1 MSTPDTE
8 ATRTTT
14 STGLPFALT
23 CPIHVAEVG
32 LKAHDV
38 EKVADY
44 YRAILGLETVASPAG
59 GVVLGAGGVRLL
71 SIEPTPRGAPQDD
84 TRQAGLFHTAFLMP
98 TRADLGRWILHA
110 SENRLPVDGMADH
123 LVSEAFYLTDP
134 EGNGVEIYSDRPA
147 SSWGWDGDSVRMATD
162 PLDVNAIVS
171 ALDDPAIRW
180 NGAPE
185 LLRIGHVHLRVGDA
199 RAASDWWQS
208 EVGLQQVTAM
218 PSAAFL
224 SSGRYHHH
232 VGANNWQSR
241 GAGPRDPNRS
251 GLAYVTLAGSGIA
264 TERELADPWG
274 TRVRLR
280 PGA

>member
-44 YRAILGLETVASPAG
+44 YRAILGLETVASPEG

-208 EVGLQQVTAM
+208 EIGLQQVTAM

>member
-1 MSTPDTE
+1 MSSPDTE
-8 ATRTTT
+8 TT
-14 STGLPFALT
+14 SPTGLPFALT

-44 YRAILGLETVASPAG
+44 YRAILGLETLASPAG
-59 GVVLGAGGVRLL
+59 SVVLGAGGVPLL
-71 SIEPTPRGAPQDD
+71 NIDPAPRGALPDD

-110 SENRLPVDGMADH
+110 SESRLPVDGMADH

-147 SSWGWDGDSVRMATD
+147 DSWDWDGETVRMATD
-162 PLDVNAIVS
+162 PLDVNAIVA
-171 ALDDPAIRW
+171 ALDDPASRW

-251 GLAYVTLAGSGIA
+251 GLSYVTLAGSGIA
-264 TERELADPWG
+264 AEREIADPWG
-274 TRVRLR
+274 THIRLR